1 MNKESRLKNSKKN
14 IINGIIFFLL
24 TTLLTFF
31 VRLLFVKFLNI
42 KYLGINGLYSNIL
55 QILSLSEFGLGSIAL
70 SILYKPIIKNDIS
83 KINSLVK
90 YFSKAYKYVSVAILL
105 IGICLCPFLKYI
117 VNSNLNDF
125 DLIAFYI
132 LFLLDTSISYIGVS
146 NQILIN
152 ADQKIYIIKNINL
165 LSIILRDIF
174 QIIILFIF
182 KNYYL
187 YLVIQILSTILINIL
202 SYYKARSLYPFLK
215 DKNKKEL
222 DKRTKKDIIS
232 KMKGIFIYKLSV
244 VIINSTDNIFISILL
259 GLTVVGYYSNYAL
272 IITAISSFINILIS
286 AIFSSIGNLTAGN
299 DVDKKTYIFYKFVFS
314 MQWLI
319 SIISICLFILF
330 NDFITLWIGKKY
342 LISNFAVLAIVIDF
356 YFKNIINPVWI
367 YRETMGLFNE
377 VKKVV
382 VARSILNIIFTW
394 LLGIIMG
401 LPGIFVAT
409 IISRI
414 LTTVWKEPL
423 IILRDHFNKPVKK
436 YFLLQLFYIIIFSIT
451 FIISFL
457 IFNNFKAN
465 NLIEWVIKAISIFA
479 FTNIIY
485 IIVFHRTENYIYFKN
500 LFKKILTKK

>member
-1 MNKESRLKNSKKN
+1 MNKESRIKNSKKN

-31 VRLLFVKFLNI
+31 VRLLFVRYLNV

-70 SILYKPIIKNDIS
+70 AVLYKPIIDNDIP

-90 YFSKAYKYVSVAILL
+90 YFSKSYKIVSLLILL

-117 VNSNLNDF
+117 VNSDLSDF
-125 DLIAFYI
+125 DLVMFYL
-132 LFLLDTSISYIGVS
+132 LFLFDTSISYIGVS

-165 LSIILRDIF
+165 ISIIIRDIL
-174 QIIILFIF
+174 QILVLIIF

-187 YLVIQILSTILINIL
+187 YLIMQCFSTVLINIL
-202 SYYKARSLYPFLK
+202 SYYKARKLYPFLRE
-215 DKNKKEL
+215 KNNQEL
-222 DKRTKKDIIS
+222 DKKTKQNIIS
-232 KMKGIFIYKLSV
+232 KMKGMFIYKLSV

-259 GLTVVGYYSNYAL
+259 GLSVVGYYSNYAL
-272 IITAISSFINILIS
+272 IITAISSFINIIIS

-299 DVDKKTYIFYKFVFS
+299 DNEKKVYIFYKFVFI

-319 SIISICLFILF
+319 SVTSICLFILF
-330 NDFITLWIGKKY
+330 NDFITLWIGKKF
-342 LISNFAVLAIVIDF
+342 LISSLAVLSIVLDF

-377 VKKVV
+377 VRRVI
-382 VARSILNIIFTW
+382 VARSILNIILTW
-394 LLGIIMG
+394 LLGYYIG
-401 LPGIFVAT
+401 LPGIFIAT
-409 IISRI
+409 IISRL

-423 IILRDHFNKPVKK
+423 IILKDHFNSPIKK
-436 YFLLQLFYIIIFSIT
+436 YFLRQLFYIIIFSVT

-457 IFNNFKAN
+457 IFDRFKVDN
-465 NLIEWVIKAISIFA
+465 YIEWIIKAVILFIFINLVY
-479 FTNIIY
+479 FII
-485 IIVFHRTENYIYFKN
+485 FHKTDDYLYFK
-500 LFKKILTKK
+500 K